1 MNENLQNLGAVLL
14 GRWTMSFAGL
24 AIAGTIAWY
33 LGPLIPGLSSTLSRA
48 LLILLFV
55 LVWAIVNGIL
65 TWRRRRRGR
74 ALAKGVVDGGEAAA
88 HRSGRTEENE
98 EVGRLRDRLRTS
110 LAVLRKAQGRRGTL
124 YEQPWFLM
132 IGPPGAGK
140 TTALTQCGLRFPLAQ
155 PDGTGGLSPG
165 SVAGVGGT
173 RLCDWWFADEAVLI
187 DTAGRYTTQ
196 DSDESVDRAGWL
208 GFLDLLKRTRPRQP
222 LNGVLVVISL
232 ADVATVPAAERLSHA
247 RAIRSRIKEA
257 SDRLGVRLPVYAV
270 FSKTDRI
277 AGFTEFFDDLDQQAR
292 QQVWGM
298 TFPLAKGVE
307 IFTHEFQLLVER
319 LDSRLYERLQAERSP
334 DRRVAIA
341 GFPLQIASLEA
352 PLTEFLQAAF
362 GGTKLD
368 RAPMLRGVYFS
379 SGIQEGT
386 PIDRLTGL
394 LARTFGIDQKRA
406 PSLRPVAGRS
416 YFLGRTIRDVIL
428 GEALLVSVNPAA
440 IRRRR
445 IWRWGGFSTVGVV
458 TLVACLLLWRDASI
472 NRAAIARDQGAIDAY
487 ARTLTGIPLDPVA
500 DDDLIR
506 VLPVLDSARM
516 LPGNDGGPIG
526 LTHSR
531 FGIGQQDKLSETDR
545 LAYRHA
551 LERVLLP
558 RMIWRIEGQMRS
570 HLDRPEFLY
579 EATRVYLMLGNDG
592 PLDPNLVRD
601 WMVLDWASRY
611 PGPVMQPDRDALL
624 RHLNALLAGPLPTV
638 ALDGALVQEAR
649 STFSRVSAAERI
661 YSRVRPGAAA
671 VAVPPWSPA
680 SVLGAN
686 VDGQMFNRLSGKPLT
701 ETIPGFYTA
710 EGFRSVLLP
719 ALSAAVR
726 EVADESWV
734 LGRPDEAAAPN
745 ASTQSLQA
753 LEAGVIS
760 LYAADYERLW
770 DAMLG
775 DLALVPFQSH
785 ADAVQKL
792 YVLASPQSPMRDL
805 LVSIVH
811 ELAPARMA
819 AQADSHAKPGATKS
833 PSDSQGSRLAAM
845 FDQRTADGGQVLPPG
860 HEIDDHYRT
869 LIDLTGPTGQAP
881 PITGV
886 FRLLNQLQS
895 ELAQLPGAE
904 SPSSVLQGSQDP
916 AQLLLAEARRQP
928 PPVSRWLHQVSAG
941 GAAMVGGDAHQAAAA
956 AFTGSEG
963 PSKLCHQVVDGHYP
977 FDPTSTADAPID
989 DFVKLL
995 APGGAL
1001 DAYFKTQL
1009 RPYVNTSGTTWHA
1022 QSLGGVPAPIT
1033 DASVAAFQQAALI
1046 RDLFFPTGGTTPSVH
1061 FTIKPVSADPVSK
1074 QVVLML
1080 GQNSVS
1086 WNASVPPPPVKPGA
1100 GKPVAPVSTP
1110 PTVHSLSVTW
1120 PADALN
1126 EVGLTYHP
1134 DASFPVHAEG
1144 PWALFRLLSSASIEK
1159 SDEPGHF
1166 FIHFRSGAREATFSV
1181 ETGSAE
1187 SPLDQSVLQS
1197 FRCPVVQ

>member
-1 MNENLQNLGAVLL
+1 MNTNLQYLVAMLL
-14 GRWTMSFAGL
+14 GRWTTSFAGL
-24 AIAGTIAWY
+24 AIAGMLAWY

-48 LLILLFV
+48 LLIFLFV
-55 LVWAIVNGIL
+55 LIWFGVNGIL
-65 TWRRRRRGR
+65 SWRRRRRGR
-74 ALAKGVVDGGEAAA
+74 ALAAAVVDGGAAPP

-98 EVGRLRDRLRTS
+98 EVSQLRARLRAS
-110 LAVLRKAQGRRGTL
+110 LAVLRKAQGHRGAL

-140 TTALTQCGLRFPLAQ
+140 TTALSQCGLRFPLAQ
-155 PDGTGGLSPG
+155 PDGTGGVSPG

-173 RLCDWWFADEAVLI
+173 RLCDWWFSDEAVLI

-208 GFLDLLKRTRPRQP
+208 GFLDLLRKTRPKQP

-270 FSKTDRI
+270 FSKADRI

-298 TFPLAKGVE
+298 TFPLSKGVE
-307 IFTHEFQLLVER
+307 IFASEFQLLLDR
-319 LDSRLYERLQAERSP
+319 LEGRLYERLQAERSP

-352 PLTEFLQAAF
+352 PLTDFLQAAF

-379 SGIQEGT
+379 SGTQEGT

-406 PSLRPVAGRS
+406 PSLRPVAGRA
-416 YFLGRTIRDVIL
+416 YFIGRTIRDVIL
-428 GEALLVSVNPAA
+428 GEALLVSANPASV
-440 IRRRR
+440 RRRR
-445 IWRWGGFSTVGVV
+445 IWRWSGFGTVGVV
-458 TLVACLLLWRDASI
+458 TVVASLLLWRDAEA
-472 NRAAIARDQGAIDAY
+472 NRAAIAHDQAAIDAY
-487 ARTLTGIPLDPVA
+487 SRTLVGLPLDPVA
-500 DDDLIR
+500 DDDLPR
-506 VLPVLDSARM
+506 VLPVLDAARQ
-516 LPGNDGGPIG
+516 LPGNDGAAADTMPVLIHR
-526 LTHSR
+526 TR
-531 FGIGQQDKLSETDR
+531 FDIAQADKVGATDR

-558 RMIWRIEGQMRS
+558 RLIWRVEGQMRA
-570 HLDRPEFLY
+570 HLDSPEFLY

-601 WMVLDWASRY
+601 WMMLDWADRY
-611 PGPVMQPDRDALL
+611 PGPVMQPQRDALL
-624 RHLNALLAGPLPTV
+624 RHLNALLADPLPTIP
-638 ALDGALVQEAR
+638 LDGALVREAR
-649 STFSRVSAAERI
+649 STFSRVPPAERV

-671 VAVPPWSPA
+671 TAVPPWTPA
-680 SVLGAN
+680 AVLGSGTG
-686 VDGQMFNRLSGKPLT
+686 DSQLFTRLSGRPMT
-701 ETIPGFYTA
+701 DGIPGFYTA

-753 LEAGVIS
+753 LEAGVIG

-770 DAMLG
+770 DAMLR
-775 DLALVPFQSH
+775 DLALVPFQGH
-785 ADAVQKL
+785 ADTVQKL
-792 YVLASPQSPMRDL
+792 YVMASPQSPMRDL

-811 ELAPARMA
+811 ELAPAGAA
-819 AQADSHAKPGATKS
+819 AQAQAAGAGTGKTGQ
-833 PSDSQGSRLAAM
+833 PKGADPQASRLAAV
-845 FDQRTADGGQVLPPG
+845 FDQHAANGEPAPPLG
-860 HEIDDHYRT
+860 HEIDDHYRD
-869 LIDLTGPTGQAP
+869 LIDFTGPSGQAP

-895 ELAQLPGAE
+895 ELAQLPG
-904 SPSSVLQGSQDP
+904 SDNPSGVLQGSQAP
-916 AQLLLAEARRQP
+916 AQLLLAEADRQP
-928 PPVSRWLHQVSAG
+928 PPVSRWLHQIATG
-941 GAAMVGGDAHQAAAA
+941 GAAMVGGDAHQAAAS

-977 FDPTSTADAPID
+977 FEPEATTDAPID
-989 DFVKLL
+989 DFVRLL

-1009 RPYVNTSGTTWHA
+1009 RPYVNTSGETWHA
-1022 QSLGGVPAPIT
+1022 QSLGGVPAPVT
-1033 DASVAAFQQAALI
+1033 DAAVASFQQAARI
-1046 RDLFFPTGGTTPSVH
+1046 RDLFFPTGGSTPSVH
-1061 FTIKPVSADPVSK
+1061 FTIKPLSADPASK

-1080 GQNSVS
+1080 GQNAVT
-1086 WNASVPPPPVKPGA
+1086 WQPGA
-1100 GKPVAPVSTP
+1100 
-1110 PTVHSLSVTW
+1110 VHSTSMTW
-1120 PADALN
+1120 PADNLS
-1126 EVGLTYHP
+1126 EVGLTFKP
-1134 DASFPVHAEG
+1134 VASFPLHEEG
-1144 PWALFRLLSSASIEK
+1144 PWSLFRLFGNASIEQA
-1159 SDEPGHF
+1159 DEPGHF
-1166 FIHFRSGAREATFSV
+1166 LVHFRSGAREATFSV
-1181 ETGSAE
+1181 ETGSAQ
-1187 SPLDQSVLQS
+1187 SPLDQNVLQN
-1197 FRCPVVQ
+1197 FHCPVVQ